1 MADDNPS
8 DSSES
13 DRASPRRRTLLGTIG
28 ALTGATALAEPSAA
42 QGGGAIRTRGCND
55 AALTAADWSTGAVTV
70 QACSGGGGRVTV
82 RVTGRVGENRYVTNP
97 ASLPSSRSLFVP
109 AGSKRTLWF
118 TGQLLE
124 LSCSNDDR
132 TIGIANRSEDGDSD
146 AVGSFSVTYSS
157 SV

>member
-55 AALTAADWSTGAVTV
+55 TALTAADWSTGTVTV

-97 ASLPSSRSLFVP
+97 ASLPSSRGLFVP

-118 TGQLLE
+118 TG
-124 LSCSNDDR
+124 
-132 TIGIANRSEDGDSD
+132 
-146 AVGSFSVTYSS
+146 
-157 SV
+157 

>member
-1 MADDNPS
+1 MPGA
-8 DSSES
+8 
-13 DRASPRRRTLLGTIG
+13 IG

-70 QACSGGGGRVTV
+70 QACPGGGGRVTV

-118 TGQLLE
+118 TG
-124 LSCSNDDR
+124 
-132 TIGIANRSEDGDSD
+132 
-146 AVGSFSVTYSS
+146 
-157 SV
+157 